1 MSTTDIQSAVYP
13 SCDNEAVESLPTD
26 RRSELIQLLV
36 PYAFLLPYI
45 TLFLLFSLFPLLFSI
60 YLSFH
65 TWNPLEGL
73 DAMAYSGLENYTL
86 ALTDPWLWKSLR
98 NTIWIGI
105 VSGLAQHL
113 IAIPMACI
121 LAGLGS
127 RIRHIL
133 SSAYFLPYITSTVA
147 VSLIFF
153 VIYSPEFGILNRT
166 LTFLSQYGPTR
177 WLFGWVEG
185 VMPIQ
190 WLNSSTMIKPA
201 IAIVVTWKYTG
212 FNMILYTT
220 GLMSIP
226 GELYEAATIDGANV
240 WQRFRHITLPMLRP
254 FIFFAVTLT
263 LIGNLQLFEEPFILT
278 RGLGGTGQSGL
289 TLSHF
294 LYKVGW
300 QWLEMGTAS
309 AISWIM
315 FFIIG
320 VFTAVHFF
328 FFGRKGLQGS

>member
-1 MSTTDIQSAVYP
+1 MSTAHIQTFANS
-13 SCDNEAVESLPTD
+13 SLPSDAEASIPAD
-26 RRSELIQLLV
+26 RRRELVERLT

-45 TLFLLFSLFPLLFSI
+45 LLFLTFSLFPLLFSI
-60 YLSFH
+60 YLSFQ

-73 DAMAYSGLENYTL
+73 GAMKYTGLENYQI
-86 ALTDPWLWKSLR
+86 ALTDPWLWKALR
-98 NTIWIGI
+98 NTVWIGI
-105 VSGLAQHL
+105 VSGAAQHL

-127 RIRHIL
+127 RVRHIL

-153 VIYSPEFGILNRT
+153 VIYSPEFGILNRV
-166 LTFLSQYGPTR
+166 LTALSDFPLTS
-177 WLFGWVEG
+177 WLFGWIKD

-190 WLNSSTMIKPA
+190 WLSGSKMIKPA

-212 FNMILYTT
+212 FNMVLYTT

-226 GELYEAATIDGANV
+226 GELYEAATIDGANA

-309 AISWIM
+309 AVSWIM

-320 VFTAVHFF
+320 VFTALHFF
-328 FFGRKGLQGS
+328 FFGRKGLGGN

>member
-1 MSTTDIQSAVYP
+1 MSTADIQPAFDAARGTDMSETIPA
-13 SCDNEAVESLPTD
+13 D
-26 RRSELIQLLV
+26 RRKELIESMT
-36 PYAFLLPYI
+36 PYFFLLPYI
-45 TLFLLFSLFPLLFSI
+45 TLFLVFSLFPLLFSI
-60 YLSFH
+60 YLSFQN
-65 TWNPLEGL
+65 WNPLEGL
-73 DAMAYSGLENYTL
+73 GAMQYAGIENYQI
-86 ALTDPWLWKSLR
+86 AITDPWLWKALG
-98 NTIWIGI
+98 NTLWIGI
-105 VSGLAQHL
+105 ASGLAQHL
-113 IAIPMACI
+113 IAIPGACI
-121 LAGLGS
+121 LAGLGN
-127 RIRHIL
+127 RVRHIL

-166 LTFLSQYGPTR
+166 LIALSKYGPTS

-185 VMPIQ
+185 VMPIK
-190 WLNSSTMIKPA
+190 WLSGSDMIKPA

-226 GELYEAATIDGANV
+226 NELYEAAKIDGANV

-315 FFIIG
+315 FLIIG
-320 VFTAVHFF
+320 VFTAIHFY
-328 FFGRKGLQGS
+328 FFGRKGLGGN